1 MYQRIVLVGYV
12 GSKPEMRYTSNGTP
26 VTSFSLATNR
36 RWTDAQGQQGEET
49 VWWRI
54 TAWRKLAETCNE
66 YLDKGRLVLVEGRVG
81 GDRLPKGPGSTQIVP
96 HTWIGQDGEP
106 RAQYEITAAVV
117 RFLGRADAV
126 PPADMPAGAPEELP
140 KEDEEEIPF

>member
-1 MYQRIVLVGYV
+1 MYQRIVLVGHV
-12 GSKPEMRYTSNGTP
+12 GSSPEMRYTSSGTP

-54 TAWRKLAETCNE
+54 TAWRRLAETCNE
-66 YLDKGRLVLVEGRVG
+66 YLTKGRLVLVEGRVG
-81 GDRLPKGPGSTQIVP
+81 GDRLPKGPGATQIVP

-106 RAQYEITAAVV
+106 RAQFEITAQVV
-117 RFLGRADAV
+117 RFLGRAEAA
-126 PPADMPAGAPEELP
+126 PAADISGGVPEEP
-140 KEDEEEIPF
+140 PEED